1 MNMFNKVGF
10 KKVFSSQISKVLRL
24 LFLTVA
30 IVNVAHGASLIPAEP
45 QIAAT
50 AYLVIDADTG
60 KIIAAKNENERFA
73 PASLTKM
80 MTAYILEYELNK
92 GNVSTEDL
100 VLISEKAWRTQG
112 SRMFIREGTQVRLGD
127 LMKGIVIQSGN
138 DASVAAAEHIAGSEA
153 AFADLMNQH
162 AKLLGMRNTNFMN
175 ATGLPAEGHESSAF
189 DLALLAKAIIQD
201 FPEHYGIYS
210 EKYFTYNKIRQP
222 NRNKLLWRD
231 KTVDG
236 LKTGHTDAAGYC
248 LVASA
253 KRDGMRL
260 ISVVLG
266 TSDEEARARESQKLL
281 SYAFRYYRTH
291 QLYKSN
297 VVLNTTK
304 VWSGTQDQLRMGI
317 AESLSVT
324 IPRGQA
330 DKLQATMDVDRVV
343 TAPIAQGQELG
354 KVRVTLDGELVTEVP
369 LVAMEAIPEAGLLK
383 RIWHAI
389 LLFFTS
395 LIG

>member
-1 MNMFNKVGF
+1 MFNKASKF
-10 KKVFSSQISKVLRL
+10 FCTLFFAFSVLS
-24 LFLTVA
+24 A
-30 IVNVAHGASLIPAEP
+30 GAATSLIPAEP
-45 QIAAT
+45 QIAAK

-60 KIIAAKNENERFA
+60 KVIAARNENTRFA

-80 MTAYILEYELNK
+80 MTAYILEYELSK
-92 GNVSTEDL
+92 GNVGEEDL
-100 VLISEKAWRTQG
+100 VLVSEKAWRTQG

-162 AKLLGMRNTNFMN
+162 ARLLGMKNTNFLN
-175 ATGLPAEGHESSAF
+175 ATGLPGEGHISSAF
-189 DLALLAKAIIQD
+189 DLAVLAKAIIQD
-201 FPEHYGIYS
+201 FPEHYGMYS

-236 LKTGHTDAAGYC
+236 LKTGYTDAAGYC

-266 TSDEEARARESQKLL
+266 TKDEEARARESQKLL

-291 QLYKSN
+291 KLYEN
-297 VVLNTTK
+297 DVVLNTAK
-304 VWSGTQDQLRMGI
+304 VWSGTRDQLRMGVT
-317 AESLSVT
+317 ESLSVT

-330 DKLQATMDVDRVV
+330 DKLQATMDIDRVI
-343 TAPIAQGQELG
+343 TAPIAKGQELG
-354 KVRVTLDGELVTEVP
+354 KVRVTLEGELVTEVP
-369 LVAMEAIPEAGLLK
+369 LVSMDAIPEAGLLK

>member
-1 MNMFNKVGF
+1 
-10 KKVFSSQISKVLRL
+10 
-24 LFLTVA
+24 
-30 IVNVAHGASLIPAEP
+30 
-45 QIAAT
+45 
-50 AYLVIDADTG
+50 
-60 KIIAAKNENERFA
+60 
-73 PASLTKM
+73 
-80 MTAYILEYELNK
+80 
-92 GNVSTEDL
+92 
-100 VLISEKAWRTQG
+100 
-112 SRMFIREGTQVRLGD
+112 
-127 LMKGIVIQSGN
+127 
-138 DASVAAAEHIAGSEA
+138 
-153 AFADLMNQH
+153 
-162 AKLLGMRNTNFMN
+162 
-175 ATGLPAEGHESSAF
+175 
-189 DLALLAKAIIQD
+189 LAKAIIQD

>member
-1 MNMFNKVGF
+1 MFNKVWF
-10 KKVFSSQISKVLRL
+10 KKVFLNKVSKVFSL
-24 LFLTVA
+24 LFLTIAV
-30 IVNVAHGASLIPAEP
+30 VNFSSAASLIPAEP

-80 MTAYILEYELNK
+80 MTAYILEYELSK
-92 GNVSTEDL
+92 GNVSTDDL

-138 DASVAAAEHIAGSEA
+138 DASVAVAEHIAGSEA

-162 AKLLGMRNTNFMN
+162 AKLLGMKNTNFMN

-297 VVLNTTK
+297 VVLNTAK
-304 VWSGTQDQLRMGI
+304 VWSGTQDQLRIGI
-317 AESLSVT
+317 SDPLSVT

-330 DKLQATMDVDRVV
+330 DKLQAIMDVDRVI
-343 TAPIAQGQELG
+343 TAPIMKGQELG
-354 KVRVTLDGELVTEVP
+354 KVRVTLDGDLVTEVP
-369 LVAMEAIPEAGLLK
+369 LVAMDAIPEAGLLK

>member
-1 MNMFNKVGF
+1 MFNKVGF

-162 AKLLGMRNTNFMN
+162 AKLLGMRNTHFMN

>member
-1 MNMFNKVGF
+1 MFNKVSKLF
-10 KKVFSSQISKVLRL
+10 SVVFLVVFSFQVKAV
-24 LFLTVA
+24 TP
-30 IVNVAHGASLIPAEP
+30 LIPAEP

-50 AYLVIDADTG
+50 AYLVMDADTG
-60 KIIAAKNENERFA
+60 KIIAAKNENGRFA

-80 MTAYILEYELNK
+80 MTAYILEYELSK
-92 GNVSTEDL
+92 GNVSKEDL
-100 VLISEKAWRTQG
+100 VLVSEKAWRTQG
-112 SRMFIREGTQVRLGD
+112 SRMFIREGTQVALSD
-127 LMKGIVIQSGN
+127 LMKGIIIQSGN
-138 DASVAAAEHIAGSEA
+138 DASVAVAEHIAGSEA

-162 AKLLGMRNTNFMN
+162 ARLLGMKNSHFLNS
-175 ATGLPAEGHESSAF
+175 TGLPADDHVSSAY

-201 FPEHYGIYS
+201 FPEHYDIYS

-236 LKTGHTDAAGYC
+236 LKTGYTDDAGYC

-253 KRDGMRL
+253 KRDNMRL

-291 QLYKSN
+291 KLFEKN
-297 VVLNTTK
+297 ILLNTSK
-304 VWSGTQDQLRMGI
+304 VWAGEVDQLRMGI
-317 AESLSVT
+317 TEDLYVT

-330 DKLQATMDVDRVV
+330 DSLQATMDVERVIK
-343 TAPIAQGQELG
+343 APLAKGQAVG
-354 KVRVTLDGELVTEVP
+354 KVKVTLDGKVVKEVP
-369 LVAMEAIPEAGLLK
+369 LVAMDNIPEAGFLK
-383 RIWHAI
+383 KIWHAI

>member
-1 MNMFNKVGF
+1 MFNKV
-10 KKVFSSQISKVLRL
+10 SKYFYALVLT
-24 LFLTVA
+24 LFAIQVHAVA
-30 IVNVAHGASLIPAEP
+30 RLIPAEP

-50 AYLVIDADTG
+50 AYLVMDADTG
-60 KIIAAKNENERFA
+60 KVIASKNADKPFA

-80 MTAYILEYELNK
+80 MTAYILEYELSK
-92 GNVSTEDL
+92 GNVGLEDL

-127 LMKGIVIQSGN
+127 LMKGIIIQSGN
-138 DASVAAAEHIAGSEA
+138 DASVAVAEHIAGSEP

-162 AKLLGMRNTNFMN
+162 ADLLGMKNTNFLN
-175 ATGLPAEGHESSAF
+175 ATGLPADGHESSAA
-189 DLALLAKAIIQD
+189 DLATLAKAIIND
-201 FPEHYGIYS
+201 FPDLYSIYS
-210 EKYFTYNKIRQP
+210 EKYFTYNDIRQP

-236 LKTGHTDAAGYC
+236 MKTGYTDAAGYC

-266 TSDEEARARESQKLL
+266 TKDEEARARESQKLL

-291 QLYKSN
+291 KLYESG
-297 VVLNTTK
+297 VMLNTTK
-304 VWSGTQDQLRMGI
+304 VWSCVKDQLKIGI
-317 AESLSVT
+317 NESLSVT

-330 DKLQATMDVDRVV
+330 DKLQATMDVDRVIK
-343 TAPIAQGQELG
+343 APIEKGQELG
-354 KVRVTLDGELVTEVP
+354 QVRVTLDGELVTEVP
-369 LVAMEAIPEAGLLK
+369 LVALEAIPEAGLLK

-389 LLFFTS
+389 LLFFSS
-395 LIG
+395 LLG

>member
-1 MNMFNKVGF
+1 MFNKVGF

-92 GNVSTEDL
+92 GNVSTDDL

-162 AKLLGMRNTNFMN
+162 AKLLGMRNTHFMN

>member
-1 MNMFNKVGF
+1 MFT
-10 KKVFSSQISKVLRL
+10 KVFKLIPVLFFVVFSL
-24 LFLTVA
+24 QANAV
-30 IVNVAHGASLIPAEP
+30 SPLIPAEP

-50 AYLVIDADTG
+50 SYIVMDADTG
-60 KIIAAKNENERFA
+60 KIIASKNEHGRFA

-80 MTAYILEYELNK
+80 MTAYILEYELSK
-92 GNVSTEDL
+92 GNVSQDDL
-100 VLISEKAWRTQG
+100 VLVSEKAWRTQG
-112 SRMFIREGTQVRLGD
+112 SRMFIREGTQVTLSD
-127 LMKGIVIQSGN
+127 LMRGIIIQSGN
-138 DASVAAAEHIAGSEA
+138 DASVAVAEHIAGSEA

-162 AKLLGMRNTNFMN
+162 ARLLGMNNSHFLN
-175 ATGLPAEGHESSAF
+175 STGLPADDHVSSAY
-189 DLALLAKAIIQD
+189 DLALLAKAIIQE

-236 LKTGHTDAAGYC
+236 LKTGYTKAAGYC

-253 KRDGMRL
+253 KRDNMRL

-291 QLYKSN
+291 KLFEKDIL
-297 VVLNTTK
+297 LNTAK
-304 VWSGTQDQLRMGI
+304 VWSGESDQLRMGI
-317 AESLSVT
+317 TEDLSVT

-330 DKLQATMDVDRVV
+330 DKLQATMDVERVIK
-343 TAPIAQGQELG
+343 APIAKGQQVG
-354 KVRVTLDGELVTEVP
+354 KVKVMLEGQLVSEVP
-369 LVAMEAIPEAGLLK
+369 LVAMDDIPEAGFLT

>member
-1 MNMFNKVGF
+1 MFNKV
-10 KKVFSSQISKVLRL
+10 SKFLCV
-24 LFLTVA
+24 LFLGVWTLQVQA
-30 IVNVAHGASLIPAEP
+30 ARLIPDAP
-45 QIAAT
+45 AIAAK

-60 KIIAAKNENERFA
+60 KVIVAKNENERFA

-92 GNVSTEDL
+92 GNVGVDDL
-100 VLISEKAWRTQG
+100 VLISENAWRTQG

-127 LMKGIVIQSGN
+127 LMKGIIIQSGN
-138 DASVAAAEHIAGSEA
+138 DASVAVAEHIAGSEP

-162 AKLLGMRNTNFMN
+162 ADLLGMQNTNFLN
-175 ATGLPAEGHESSAF
+175 ATGLPAEEHVSSAT

-201 FPEHYGIYS
+201 FPEHYSIYS

-236 LKTGHTDAAGYC
+236 LKTGYTDAAGYC

-266 TSDEEARARESQKLL
+266 TKDEEARARESQKLL

-291 QLYKSN
+291 KLYQKN
-297 VVLNTTK
+297 VVMNTTK
-304 VWSGTQDQLRMGI
+304 VWAGELDQLRLGI
-317 AESLSVT
+317 NDELTVT

-330 DKLQATMDVDRVV
+330 DKLEATMDVDKVIK
-343 TAPIAQGQELG
+343 APIAKGQELG
-354 KVRVTLDGELVTEVP
+354 KVKVTLDGEMVAEVP
-369 LVAMEAIPEAGLLK
+369 LVAMDAVPEAGLLK

-389 LLFFTS
+389 LLFFSS

>member
-1 MNMFNKVGF
+1 MFNKVSKLF
-10 KKVFSSQISKVLRL
+10 SVVFVIVFSLQVKAV
-24 LFLTVA
+24 TP
-30 IVNVAHGASLIPAEP
+30 LIPAEP

-50 AYLVIDADTG
+50 AYLVMDADTG
-60 KIIAAKNENERFA
+60 KLIAAKNEHGRFA

-92 GNVSTEDL
+92 GNVSKEDL
-100 VLISEKAWRTQG
+100 VLVSEKAWRTQG
-112 SRMFIREGTQVRLGD
+112 SRMFIREGTQVTLSD
-127 LMKGIVIQSGN
+127 LMKGIIIQSGN
-138 DASVAAAEHIAGSEA
+138 DASVAVAEHIAGSEA

-162 AKLLGMRNTNFMN
+162 ASLLGMKNSHFLNS
-175 ATGLPAEGHESSAF
+175 TGLPADDHVSSAF

-201 FPEHYGIYS
+201 FPEHYDIYS

-236 LKTGHTDAAGYC
+236 LKTGYTDAAGYC

-253 KRDGMRL
+253 KRDNMRL

-291 QLYKSN
+291 KLFEKN
-297 VVLNTTK
+297 ILLNTSK
-304 VWSGTQDQLRMGI
+304 VWAGEVDQLRMGI
-317 AESLSVT
+317 TEDLYVT

-330 DKLQATMDVDRVV
+330 DSLQATMDVERVIK
-343 TAPIAQGQELG
+343 APLAKGQAVG
-354 KVRVTLDGELVTEVP
+354 KVKVTLDGKVVKEVP
-369 LVAMEAIPEAGLLK
+369 LVAMDNIPEAGFLK
-383 RIWHAI
+383 KIWHAI

>member
-1 MNMFNKVGF
+1 
-10 KKVFSSQISKVLRL
+10 
-24 LFLTVA
+24 
-30 IVNVAHGASLIPAEP
+30 
-45 QIAAT
+45 
-50 AYLVIDADTG
+50 
-60 KIIAAKNENERFA
+60 
-73 PASLTKM
+73 
-80 MTAYILEYELNK
+80 
-92 GNVSTEDL
+92 
-100 VLISEKAWRTQG
+100 
-112 SRMFIREGTQVRLGD
+112 MFIREGTQVRLGD
-127 LMKGIVIQSGN
+127 LMKGIIIQSGN
-138 DASVAAAEHIAGSEA
+138 DASVAVAEHIAGSEP

-162 AKLLGMRNTNFMN
+162 ADLLGMQNTNFLN
-175 ATGLPAEGHESSAF
+175 ATGLPAEEHVSSAT

-201 FPEHYGIYS
+201 FPEHYSIYS

-236 LKTGHTDAAGYC
+236 LKTGYTDAAGYC

-266 TSDEEARARESQKLL
+266 TKDEEARARESQKLL

-291 QLYKSN
+291 KLYQKN
-297 VVLNTTK
+297 VVMNTTK
-304 VWSGTQDQLRMGI
+304 VWAGELDQLRLGI
-317 AESLSVT
+317 NDELTVT

-330 DKLQATMDVDRVV
+330 DKLEATMDVDKVIK
-343 TAPIAQGQELG
+343 APIAKGQELG
-354 KVRVTLDGELVTEVP
+354 KVKVTLDGEMVAEVP
-369 LVAMEAIPEAGLLK
+369 LVAMDAVPEAGLLK

-389 LLFFTS
+389 LLFFSS

>member
-1 MNMFNKVGF
+1 MFNKV
-10 KKVFSSQISKVLRL
+10 SKYFYALVLT
-24 LFLTVA
+24 LFAIQVHAVA
-30 IVNVAHGASLIPAEP
+30 RLIPAEP

-50 AYLVIDADTG
+50 AYLVMDADTG
-60 KIIAAKNENERFA
+60 KVIASKNADKPFA

-80 MTAYILEYELNK
+80 MTAYILEYELSK
-92 GNVSTEDL
+92 GNVGLEDL

-127 LMKGIVIQSGN
+127 LMKGIIIQSGN
-138 DASVAAAEHIAGSEA
+138 DASVAVAEHIAGSEP

-162 AKLLGMRNTNFMN
+162 ADLLGMKNTNFLN
-175 ATGLPAEGHESSAF
+175 ATGLPADGHESSAA
-189 DLALLAKAIIQD
+189 DLATLAKAIIND
-201 FPEHYGIYS
+201 FPDLYSIYS
-210 EKYFTYNKIRQP
+210 EKYFTYNDIRQP

-236 LKTGHTDAAGYC
+236 MKTGYTDAAGYC

-266 TSDEEARARESQKLL
+266 TKDEEARARESQKLL

-291 QLYKSN
+291 KLYESG
-297 VVLNTTK
+297 VMLNTTK
-304 VWSGTQDQLRMGI
+304 VWSGVKDQLKIGI
-317 AESLSVT
+317 NESLSVT

-330 DKLQATMDVDRVV
+330 DKLQATMDVDRVIK
-343 TAPIAQGQELG
+343 APIEKGQELG
-354 KVRVTLDGELVTEVP
+354 QVRVTLDGELVTEVP
-369 LVAMEAIPEAGLLK
+369 LVALEAIPEAGLLK

-389 LLFFTS
+389 LLFFSS
-395 LIG
+395 LLG

>member
-1 MNMFNKVGF
+1 MFTKVS
-10 KKVFSSQISKVLRL
+10 KYFSFIFLAL
-24 LFLTVA
+24 LTFQ
-30 IVNVAHGASLIPAEP
+30 ASAVTRLIPAEP

-50 AYLVIDADTG
+50 AYLVMDADTG
-60 KIIAAKNENERFA
+60 KLIASKNEDKPFA

-80 MTAYILEYELNK
+80 MTAYILEYELAK
-92 GNVSTEDL
+92 GNISEEDL
-100 VLISEKAWRTQG
+100 VLVSEKAWRTQG
-112 SRMFIREGTQVRLGD
+112 SRMFIREGTQVKLGD
-127 LMKGIVIQSGN
+127 LLRGIVIQSGN

-162 AKLLGMRNTNFMN
+162 AMLLGMKNTHFNN
-175 ATGLPAEGHESSAF
+175 ATGLPSEGHVSSAH
-189 DLALLAKAIIQD
+189 DLAILAKAIIQD
-201 FPEHYGIYS
+201 FPDRYGMYS

-236 LKTGHTDAAGYC
+236 LKTGYTDAAGYC

-266 TSDEEARARESQKLL
+266 TDNEEARARESQKLL

-291 QLYKSN
+291 KLYDGN
-297 VVLNTTK
+297 VMLNTAK
-304 VWSGTQDQLRMGI
+304 VWSGEQDQLRLGI
-317 AESLSVT
+317 NQALVVT

-330 DKLQATMDVDRVV
+330 DKLQATMDIDRVIQ
-343 TAPIAQGQELG
+343 APISAGQELG
-354 KVRVTLDGELVTEVP
+354 KVRVTLDGQPVSEVP
-369 LVAMEAIPEAGLLK
+369 LVALEAVPEAGLLK

-389 LLFFTS
+389 MLFFTS

>member
-1 MNMFNKVGF
+1 M
-10 KKVFSSQISKVLRL
+10 SKVLRL

-92 GNVSTEDL
+92 GNVSTDDL

-162 AKLLGMRNTNFMN
+162 AKLLGMRNTHFMN

>member
-1 MNMFNKVGF
+1 MFNQVAKL
-10 KKVFSSQISKVLRL
+10 FSV
-24 LFLTVA
+24 LFLLIISMQVKAVTP
-30 IVNVAHGASLIPAEP
+30 LIPAEP

-50 AYLVIDADTG
+50 AYLVMDADTG
-60 KIIAAKNENERFA
+60 KIIAAKNENGRFA

-80 MTAYILEYELNK
+80 MTAYILEYELSK
-92 GNVSTEDL
+92 GNVSKDDL
-100 VLISEKAWRTQG
+100 VLVSEKAWRTQG
-112 SRMFIREGTQVRLGD
+112 SRMFIREGTQVTLDD
-127 LMKGIVIQSGN
+127 LMKGIIIQSGN
-138 DASVAAAEHIAGSEA
+138 DASVAVAEHIAGSEA

-162 AKLLGMRNTNFMN
+162 ASLLSMKNSHFMN
-175 ATGLPAEGHESSAF
+175 STGLPSDNHVSSAY
-189 DLALLAKAIIQD
+189 DLAVLAKAIIQD
-201 FPEHYGIYS
+201 FPEHYSIYS

-236 LKTGHTDAAGYC
+236 LKTGYTEDAGYC

-253 KRDGMRL
+253 KRDNMRL

-291 QLYKSN
+291 KLFESN
-297 VVLNTTK
+297 VLLNTSK
-304 VWSGTQDQLRMGI
+304 VWAGDVDQLRMGI
-317 AESLSVT
+317 TEELSVT

-330 DKLQATMDVDRVV
+330 DKLQATMDVERVIK
-343 TAPIAQGQELG
+343 APIAKGQEVG
-354 KVRVTLDGELVTEVP
+354 KVKVTLDGQLVKEVP
-369 LVAMEAIPEAGLLK
+369 LVAMDNIPEAGFLK

-389 LLFFTS
+389 MLFFTS

>member
-1 MNMFNKVGF
+1 MF
-10 KKVFSSQISKVLRL
+10 KKPIAFKAIISYFSAFVL
-24 LFLTVA
+24 FVCATYTHA
-30 IVNVAHGASLIPAEP
+30 ITRLIPAEP

-50 AYLVIDADTG
+50 AYLVMDADTG
-60 KIIAAKNENERFA
+60 KIIAAKSENERFP

-92 GNVSTEDL
+92 GNVSEDDL
-100 VLISEKAWRTQG
+100 VLVSEKAWRTQG

-127 LMKGIVIQSGN
+127 LMRGIVIQSGN

-162 AKLLGMRNTNFMN
+162 ADLLGMTNTNFLN
-175 ATGLPAEGHESSAF
+175 ATGLPGEEHVSSAY
-189 DLALLAKAIIQD
+189 DLAILAKAIIKD
-201 FPEHYGIYS
+201 FPEHYGMYS
-210 EKYFTYNKIRQP
+210 EKYFTYNNIRQP

-236 LKTGHTDAAGYC
+236 LKTGYTDAAGYC

-253 KRDGMRL
+253 ERDGMRL

-266 TSDEEARARESQKLL
+266 TRDEEARARESQKLL

-291 QLYKSN
+291 KLYQGD
-297 VVLNTTK
+297 VVLNTAK
-304 VWSGTQDQLRMGI
+304 VWSGVHNQLRLGI
-317 AESLSVT
+317 EQELSVT

-330 DKLQATMDVDRVV
+330 DKLEATMDIERVIK
-343 TAPIAQGQELG
+343 APITQGQTLG
-354 KVRVTLDGELVTEVP
+354 KVRVTLEGELVKEVP
-369 LVAMEAIPEAGLLK
+369 LVAMEPIEEAGLLK

-389 LLFFTS
+389 LLFFSS

>member
-1 MNMFNKVGF
+1 MFNKASKF
-10 KKVFSSQISKVLRL
+10 FCTLFFAFSVLS
-24 LFLTVA
+24 A
-30 IVNVAHGASLIPAEP
+30 GAATSLIPAEP
-45 QIAAT
+45 QIAAK

-60 KIIAAKNENERFA
+60 TVIAARSENTRFA

-80 MTAYILEYELNK
+80 MTAYILEYELSK
-92 GNVSTEDL
+92 GNVGEEDL
-100 VLISEKAWRTQG
+100 VLVSEKAWRTQG

-162 AKLLGMRNTNFMN
+162 ARLLGMKNTNFLN
-175 ATGLPAEGHESSAF
+175 ATGLPGEGHISSAF
-189 DLALLAKAIIQD
+189 DLAILAKAIIQD
-201 FPEHYGIYS
+201 FPEHYGMYS

-236 LKTGHTDAAGYC
+236 LKTGYTDAAGYC

-266 TSDEEARARESQKLL
+266 TKDEEARARESQKLL

-291 QLYKSN
+291 KLYEN
-297 VVLNTTK
+297 DAVLNTAK
-304 VWSGTQDQLRMGI
+304 VWSGTRDQLRMGVT
-317 AESLSVT
+317 ESLSVT

-330 DKLQATMDVDRVV
+330 DKLQATMDIDRVI
-343 TAPIAQGQELG
+343 TAPIAKGQELG
-354 KVRVTLDGELVTEVP
+354 KVRVTLEGELVTEVP
-369 LVAMEAIPEAGLLK
+369 LVSMDAIPEAGLLK

>member
-1 MNMFNKVGF
+1 MFNKVSKLF
-10 KKVFSSQISKVLRL
+10 SVVFLVVFSFQVKAV
-24 LFLTVA
+24 TP
-30 IVNVAHGASLIPAEP
+30 LIPAEP

-50 AYLVIDADTG
+50 AYLVMDADTG
-60 KIIAAKNENERFA
+60 KIIAAKNENGRFA

-80 MTAYILEYELNK
+80 MTAYILEYELSK
-92 GNVSTEDL
+92 GNVSKEDL
-100 VLISEKAWRTQG
+100 VLVSEKAWRTQG
-112 SRMFIREGTQVRLGD
+112 SRMFIREGTQVALSD
-127 LMKGIVIQSGN
+127 LMKGIIIQSGN
-138 DASVAAAEHIAGSEA
+138 DASVAVAEHIAGSEA

-162 AKLLGMRNTNFMN
+162 ASLLGMKNSHFLNS
-175 ATGLPAEGHESSAF
+175 TGLPSDDHVSSAY

-201 FPEHYGIYS
+201 FPEHYDIYS

-236 LKTGHTDAAGYC
+236 LKTGYTDDAGYC

-253 KRDGMRL
+253 KRDNMRL

-291 QLYKSN
+291 KLFEKN
-297 VVLNTTK
+297 ILLNTSK
-304 VWSGTQDQLRMGI
+304 VWAGEVDQLRMGI
-317 AESLSVT
+317 TEDLYVT

-330 DKLQATMDVDRVV
+330 DSLQATMDVERVIK
-343 TAPIAQGQELG
+343 APLAKGQAVG
-354 KVRVTLDGELVTEVP
+354 KVKVTLDGKVVKEVP
-369 LVAMEAIPEAGLLK
+369 LVAMDNIPGAGFLK
-383 RIWHAI
+383 KIWHAI